1 MNEDYKIYMSDLAK
15 RGPASLSDNIKYI
28 NDAVSH
34 LEINR
39 FCGTKDTM
47 GYQVVCKAIT
57 MNVITGEKCFV
68 VWAVQEGYED
78 LEIIIQKAK
87 DELKNRLVMGCPV
100 IQEVGSDTTE
110 MRTLSK

>member
-39 FCGTKDTM
+39 FCGTKDT
-47 GYQVVCKAIT
+47 
-57 MNVITGEKCFV
+57 
-68 VWAVQEGYED
+68 
-78 LEIIIQKAK
+78 
-87 DELKNRLVMGCPV
+87 
-100 IQEVGSDTTE
+100 
-110 MRTLSK
+110 LSLIHI

>member
-1 MNEDYKIYMSDLAK
+1 MSDLAK
-15 RGPASLSDNIKYI
+15 RGPASLSDNLKYI
-28 NDAVSH
+28 NDTVSH

-39 FCGTKDTM
+39 FNGAGDKD
-47 GYQVVCKAIT
+47 GYQIVCKAIT

-87 DELKNRLVMGCPV
+87 DELRNRLVMGCPV
-100 IQEVGSDTTE
+100 MQEVGSDTTK

>member
-15 RGPASLSDNIKYI
+15 RGP
-28 NDAVSH
+28 
-34 LEINR
+34 
-39 FCGTKDTM
+39 KDTM

-57 MNVITGEKCFV
+57 MNIITGEKCFV